1 MVLFQYHRQSVLLE
15 HTVHLEL
22 VFVMRVLWELIL
34 VQGLHFALL
43 VQQGTHVMIPVS
55 PHKHVPLHSIGI
67 MVERYDHHVNYYSKK
82 IFTYYRSR
90 RFNQFITFVI
100 TR

>member
-1 MVLFQYHRQSVLLE
+1 MVLFQYHQQSVLLE

-34 VQGLHFALL
+34 VQGRHFALL
-43 VQQGTHVMIPVS
+43 VQQGTHVMIQAS

-67 MVERYDHHVNYYSKK
+67 MVERYIYDHHINYYSKK
-82 IFTYYRSR
+82 IEPISKVCH
-90 RFNQFITFVI
+90 NSITQDK
-100 TR
+100 T